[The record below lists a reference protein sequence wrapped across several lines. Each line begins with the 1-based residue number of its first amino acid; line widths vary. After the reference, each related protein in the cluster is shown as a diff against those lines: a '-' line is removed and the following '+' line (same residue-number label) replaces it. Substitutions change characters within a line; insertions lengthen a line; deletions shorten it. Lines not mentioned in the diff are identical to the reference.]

1 MRRFNMMH
9 IQNASLAG
17 GVAMGAAS
25 NLYLTLGGA
34 GRFRLAAVATS
45 GVHPFCVISWQHCFF
60 QRQQAHSAHAQRAR
74 G

>member
-25 NLYLTLGGA
+25 NLYLTIGGA
-34 GRFRLAAVATS
+34 HYIAIKGSDVYLPCSESTCTIPLAAASSAT
-45 GVHPFCVISWQHCFF
+45 
-60 QRQQAHSAHAQRAR
+60 
-74 G
+74 